1 MTGSSR
7 AHSSLA
13 HEEHD
18 VSEVRSLHN
27 FTGFSWDEC
36 DIKSNSMMGLISMTA
51 DLPESVMERDMGT
64 LD

>member
-7 AHSSLA
+7 AHSGLA
-13 HEEHD
+13 HEGHD